1 MHGTSLRLGG
11 GIGAVLIVVLTPSC
25 VSSRKGIQSL
35 SASHLAATATSY
47 NLAIEQTQNEML
59 LLNVIRA
66 MNHRPMYVTDASK
79 VTGTVKLDLSL
90 GSQIPTERTKDN
102 KLTITPA
109 IDYSTSPAM
118 DVNLLNSQDFMNG
131 FLKPTTQEVF
141 AYYWDRE
148 WPSEFLLYL
157 MALKVDVYAKSKYG
171 KAGEEK
177 WWLQCSL
184 YNHPDVNDGE
194 LTKLKDFGRWVH
206 NRVVKGRPTLMS
218 SPAKSADIGPLWP
231 PAPELPAKLPAPP
244 PPCPNPCPPAV
255 PAPPAT
261 FDVLVN
267 IATAT
272 GLSLV
277 PQYPKL
283 ELEQFQLRRD
293 KQVYTLIAA
302 PGTEGFACPPTEL
315 KTEGDGEVI
324 SWEDLTEG
332 TANRIVMGSKKDATV
347 FAVNLRSPEGLLYY
361 LGQLARLEAGAAN
374 RPEGSAVAIHVSDYT
389 SEQEPTVMPLFVAL
403 DKGRHACVGDRVLV
417 RSLGQEDYFIPKKEA
432 PKQGECPL
440 GLIGDRSG
448 LLLIKTAELCYS
460 GRSMMSIN
468 LAAQLIGLQ
477 KPPASPPASAS
488 TVKAAG
494 GSQAPAKSGKGGG
507 GGSGG
512 SQ

>member
-1 MHGTSLRLGG
+1 MRGPSFRLARCTA
-11 GIGAVLIVVLTPSC
+11 GAALIVVLASSC

-59 LLNVIRA
+59 LLNVVRA

-90 GSQIPTERTKDN
+90 GSQVPTERTKDN

-148 WPSEFLLYL
+148 WPSELLLYL
-157 MALKVDVYAKSKYG
+157 MALRVDVYGRSKAN
-171 KAGEEK
+171 KDK
-177 WWLQCSL
+177 WSLQCSL
-184 YNHPDVNDGE
+184 HNHPDAYDGE
-194 LTKLKDFGRWVH
+194 LRKLKRFAQWVH
-206 NRVVKGRPTLMS
+206 NQVENGRPTLLI
-218 SPAKSADIGPLWP
+218 SPAKNADIGPLWP
-231 PAPELPAKLPAPP
+231 PPPVPSPTPP
-244 PPCPNPCPPAV
+244 PPCANPCPPAAA
-255 PAPPAT
+255 APSIT
-261 FDVLVN
+261 LDVLVN

-277 PQYPKL
+277 PKDPTF
-283 ELEQFQLRRD
+283 EHFQLRRD

-302 PGTEGFACPPTEL
+302 PETKGFACSKTEL
-315 KTEGDGEVI
+315 ETEGDAEAF
-324 SWEDLTEG
+324 SWEDLTEKN
-332 TANRIVMGSKKDATV
+332 ANRIVMGSDADPTV
-347 FAVNLRSPEGLLYY
+347 FALNLRSPEGMLYY

-374 RPEGSAVAIHVSDYT
+374 RPEGSAVAIHASDYYT
-389 SEQEPTVMPLFVAL
+389 AAQEPTVIPLFVAL
-403 DKGRHACVGDRVLV
+403 DKGRHSCPGDRVLV
-417 RSLGQEDYFIPKKEA
+417 RSLDHENYFIPKQEA
-432 PKQGECPL
+432 PKKDECL
-440 GLIGDRSG
+440 LDLIRDPSG
-448 LLLIKTAELCYS
+448 LLLIKTARLCYS

-468 LAAQLIGLQ
+468 LVAQLIGLQ
-477 KPPASPPASAS
+477 KPPASTPASAS
-488 TVKAAG
+488 TAKSAG